1 MLKTGLI
8 GILLCV
14 SLLSM
19 ACSPQPATEPVALPA
34 LIQLINL
41 SQEQSA
47 LLDPVHPESIWRF
60 RLDTSQKIKFN
71 FQPEKVSALLS
82 LSAEDGQIIAE
93 SETAFEQEMEAP
105 GWYTLTVSLQEGAGW
120 YTLTVESIAE
130 IIRQTA
136 TPIPQT
142 VGIPTPSPI
151 GFDLGIFKSSLKPDS
166 LTGGIFSQGDP
177 DHLYTYEGQAG
188 EIISVSMKAMNG
200 SVDPFLSLY
209 DSEKHPIAMDD
220 NSAGG
225 ANALLRNIVLPAKG
239 VYVLIA
245 SAQGFTGNY
254 NIEVLAGPQNWESEG
269 LAFEAPALPTAISAT
284 ATPVR
289 ASPDT
294 RLQDRV
300 TFVSSLT
307 RENAFDRFS
316 FYAVSGEKISIG
328 INRWNDSNLIPRL
341 EVYDPLGVLVASS
354 TTPTQAI
361 GQALI
366 PDLIIPET
374 GTYLI
379 FVMSDGNS
387 KGEYLISYSSGDTHR
402 DEYKGDALVN
412 EQNKTQLSLLGGR
425 DTWRVVLQAGDY
437 VTVAVNPTGAQTLD
451 PLLLIMSDQGEIVA
465 SDDNSGGGTAA
476 LINSFQIE
484 KSGVYFFTVQ
494 DAGNQAIGDY
504 TLVWR
509 YINIAPTAT
518 EIPDYITWASYTDT
532 IEENQYQFYVFQ
544 AKAGQRFRIRLN
556 AIAGSPLD
564 PVLAVIDPAGKT
576 IAEADDSNGTLNPEL
591 EIIIPRDGS
600 YSLRVNGYLTS
611 GAFQLFL
618 EWLF

>member
-1 MLKTGLI
+1 
-8 GILLCV
+8 
-14 SLLSM
+14 
-19 ACSPQPATEPVALPA
+19 
-34 LIQLINL
+34 
-41 SQEQSA
+41 
-47 LLDPVHPESIWRF
+47 
-60 RLDTSQKIKFN
+60 
-71 FQPEKVSALLS
+71 
-82 LSAEDGQIIAE
+82 
-93 SETAFEQEMEAP
+93 
-105 GWYTLTVSLQEGAGW
+105 
-120 YTLTVESIAE
+120 
-130 IIRQTA
+130 
-136 TPIPQT
+136 
-142 VGIPTPSPI
+142 
-151 GFDLGIFKSSLKPDS
+151 
-166 LTGGIFSQGDP
+166 
-177 DHLYTYEGQAG
+177 
-188 EIISVSMKAMNG
+188 
-200 SVDPFLSLY
+200 
-209 DSEKHPIAMDD
+209 
-220 NSAGG
+220 
-225 ANALLRNIVLPAKG
+225 
-239 VYVLIA
+239 
-245 SAQGFTGNY
+245 
-254 NIEVLAGPQNWESEG
+254 
-269 LAFEAPALPTAISAT
+269 
-284 ATPVR
+284 
-289 ASPDT
+289 
-294 RLQDRV
+294 
-300 TFVSSLT
+300 
-307 RENAFDRFS
+307 
-316 FYAVSGEKISIG
+316 
-328 INRWNDSNLIPRL
+328 
-341 EVYDPLGVLVASS
+341 
-354 TTPTQAI
+354 
-361 GQALI
+361 
-366 PDLIIPET
+366 
-374 GTYLI
+374 
-379 FVMSDGNS
+379 MSDGNS